1 MSSSR
6 ISDELR
12 QALTR
17 LAQEKNP
24 DPSLIERIARWRRA
38 CGDAEAAA
46 QWQIWSLLPPTSEE
60 LRPALASLLS
70 GLGESHLAMQLLP
83 NSDQRRSW
91 ERLAVLIERKQLKQ
105 AASLQRKLLTD
116 PPDLAENDLI
126 NLLNQWLEAEL
137 YQEALSLLHPLLTSM
152 QKRGETLS
160 SRLCCTM
167 ADLLE
172 KQQRFNEAES
182 WWMQAHILQPQ
193 QVWPVMRLGYQ
204 ALRQQQPTLAFH
216 YARQTLKRDPQHAF
230 APELQRKALQ
240 AMRAERSL
248 ALLDGQEPPALPS
261 FQACSPFPDECVLSC
276 RTLVLLSLDDPNI
289 LKVWADQLDSAAAS
303 QTRLYLIN
311 SHDPLWLEQQAQR
324 LLPKT
329 RIDLWPSWDPER
341 HGDVDLVLTA
351 DPGERIPNTDAK
363 IWRYDASTNS
373 WNAP

>member
-1 MSSSR
+1 
-6 ISDELR
+6 
-12 QALTR
+12 
-17 LAQEKNP
+17 
-24 DPSLIERIARWRRA
+24 
-38 CGDAEAAA
+38 
-46 QWQIWSLLPPTSEE
+46 
-60 LRPALASLLS
+60 
-70 GLGESHLAMQLLP
+70 
-83 NSDQRRSW
+83 
-91 ERLAVLIERKQLKQ
+91 
-105 AASLQRKLLTD
+105 
-116 PPDLAENDLI
+116 
-126 NLLNQWLEAEL
+126 
-137 YQEALSLLHPLLTSM
+137 
-152 QKRGETLS
+152 
-160 SRLCCTM
+160 
-167 ADLLE
+167 
-172 KQQRFNEAES
+172 
-182 WWMQAHILQPQ
+182 
-193 QVWPVMRLGYQ
+193 
-204 ALRQQQPTLAFH
+204 
-216 YARQTLKRDPQHAF
+216 
-230 APELQRKALQ
+230 
-240 AMRAERSL
+240 MRAERSL